1 MFLAL
6 SQHVPIGH
14 VIPLPQYDNRV
25 SIVNNGTWSLMSNV
39 CPHQNS
45 RIVRCATAHDHLQCP
60 YHGLKFDHNGAGV
73 DNSYTLEKWPA
84 YQNQTMLFDQH
95 VSCTFPIDTKDMTLV
110 EHRQDIVNAS
120 PATIMDVF
128 LDIDH
133 IPVAHA
139 GVYEQI
145 GITGIGDLT
154 WSTFENGSIQF
165 VPAQEGMDMVPGDRQ
180 YNLGACWMAVY
191 PGTMIEWQP
200 GALFVTVAHSI
211 NETTSRVQVYKY
223 KDNRYWEEAWAM
235 NQQVWETAWAQDRE
249 LAESIVYPAM
259 ENLDEL
265 KQHYMVWKQDA
276 V

>member
-6 SQHVPIGH
+6 TQDVQTDQIA
-14 VIPLPQYDNRV
+14 PLAQYDNRI
-25 SIVNNGTWSLMSNV
+25 SIANNGSFSLLSNI

-45 RIVRCATAHDHLQCP
+45 RIAKCKTDHLQCP
-60 YHGLKFDHNGAGV
+60 YHGLKFDLCGNGV
-73 DNSYTLEKWPA
+73 DNTYSLETWPA

-95 VSCTFPIDTKDMTLV
+95 VSCTFPIDTQHMALT
-110 EHRQDIVNAS
+110 EYREDIVRAS
-120 PATIMDVF
+120 PSIIMDVF

-139 GVYEQI
+139 GVYDQI
-145 GITGIGDLT
+145 GITNTNDIT

-165 VPAQEGMDMVPGDRQ
+165 VPAQENIEMHQDDYR

-200 GALFVTVAHSI
+200 GALFITVAHSI
-211 NETTSRVQVYKY
+211 DETTSRVQVYKY
-223 KDNRYWEEAWAM
+223 KDNRYWEEAWDL
-235 NQQVWETAWAQDRE
+235 NSRVWEEAWAQDRE
-249 LAESIVYPAM
+249 LAESIVHLPV
-259 ENLDEL
+259 ENLDDL
-265 KQHYMVWKQDA
+265 KQHHRVWLQDA